1 MQQYLEH
8 WLENIVLDRV
18 RPSTYHSYRNQA
30 RLYLIPLLG
39 RIKLAKLTA
48 RDIKKA
54 LALLKIKCRCCM
66 SGLDL
71 KRKRQA
77 DTEREKRQ
85 GKKIRK
91 NAKRIDEAK
100 CCAAKP
106 QACCQ
111 KLLSDA
117 TIRYLHRILRTAL
130 QDAVIDGILVQ
141 NVAKELR
148 LAHKYSPQFEP
159 WNSVEVMQFL
169 DVNKDHRLVALF
181 GIVLAVGLRKGEA
194 LALRW
199 SDVNIDT
206 GVLHIERTLNRV
218 DGKLRVGP
226 VKTEQSN
233 RVVSLPE
240 LFLWALNDH
249 RTNQNEERAAAED
262 KWQDHSLMFTTKK
275 GTAIEP
281 RNLNRLLDILCAKAG
296 VRRIR

>member
-1 MQQYLEH
+1 
-8 WLENIVLDRV
+8 
-18 RPSTYHSYRNQA
+18 
-30 RLYLIPLLG
+30 
-39 RIKLAKLTA
+39 
-48 RDIKKA
+48 
-54 LALLKIKCRCCM
+54 
-66 SGLDL
+66 
-71 KRKRQA
+71 
-77 DTEREKRQ
+77 
-85 GKKIRK
+85 
-91 NAKRIDEAK
+91 
-100 CCAAKP
+100 
-106 QACCQ
+106 
-111 KLLSDA
+111 
-117 TIRYLHRILRTAL
+117 
-130 QDAVIDGILVQ
+130 
-141 NVAKELR
+141 
-148 LAHKYSPQFEP
+148 
-159 WNSVEVMQFL
+159 MQFL